1 MHIFQGSLVQK
12 LNGLTTENRLF
23 DFLDILLLFRRFSGG
38 GGRGICSMRH
48 LSPKV
53 FRDRGR
59 RRRKSRASTFTET
72 FMQTIRLHRAGLLRQ
87 FTASTPG
94 CANRLI
100 HRSAVGEKSLGF
112 VSCRT
117 DTKRRLQC
125 IAKTRVPLWSWP
137 TTCSVRALRT
147 LETSLVPLQNSKP
160 ARSPLPLQP
169 NYKTQFRHVGN
180 SIPWRGLHASMS
192 FSNSCRVGLASSLL
206 RRLLNGSVTRL
217 GDTSSIWLRHEP
229 SSSG

>member
-12 LNGLTTENRLF
+12 LNDLTTENRLF
-23 DFLDILLLFRRFSGG
+23 GFLEVLLLLRRFPGG
-38 GGRGICSMRH
+38 GGGTCSMRH
-48 LSPKV
+48 LGPKV

-59 RRRKSRASTFTET
+59 RRRKSRASIFTGA
-72 FMQTIRLHRAGLLRQ
+72 FMQTIRLHRAGLLRK

-100 HRSAVGEKSLGF
+100 HQSAVGKQLLDFG
-112 VSCRT
+112 SCWT

-125 IAKTRVPLWSWP
+125 ITKRRVLLWSWP

-147 LETSLVPLQNSKP
+147 PEISLVPPQDSKL
-160 ARSPLPLQP
+160 ATSPLPLQP
-169 NYKTQFRHVGN
+169 TNRARFRHVGN

-192 FSNSCRVGLASSLL
+192 FSNSCRVGLASSLP
-206 RRLLNGSVTRL
+206 RRLRNGSVTRL
-217 GDTSSIWLRHEP
+217 GDTSSIWLQHEP